1 MGKLIWAIIIIV
13 LLIVI
18 YYAYTM
24 MHKPSTVSIPVIPSS
39 SAALSS
45 SNSAP
50 VTASVTPTSTSTSTS
65 TSASAS
71 ASASAAQPQIII
83 YSLPNYQGQ
92 SYTLPGP
99 GNYPLSK
106 GCGSS
111 SLSVLPFKPQSIKM
125 PSGYKVQ
132 IQGYYGNPGDSTCG
146 PSATYATNPAQLFNA
161 WMLTNTN
168 GSLNIIA

>member
-50 VTASVTPTSTSTSTS
+50 VTASVTPTSTSASTSTS
-65 TSASAS
+65 TST
-71 ASASAAQPQIII
+71 SASAAQPQIII

>member
-1 MGKLIWAIIIIV
+1 MGKLAWAIIIIV
-13 LLIVI
+13 ILLVI
-18 YYAYTM
+18 YYAY
-24 MHKPSTVSIPVIPSS
+24 KKYSSSGVVSIPVIPSS
-39 SAALSS
+39 SAAIASTTT
-45 SNSAP
+45 AP
-50 VTASVTPTSTSTSTS
+50 VTATVTP
-65 TSASAS
+65 
-71 ASASAAQPQIII
+71 SAASSSSSSSSSSSTAAAATPIVI

-125 PSGYKVQ
+125 PAGYKVQ